1 MNRKLKFISVVGAR
15 PNFMKVAPLHR
26 AFSKIESIEHL
37 IVHTGQHYD
46 NNMSK
51 VFFDDLELP
60 KPDVY
65 LGVGSGTHAEQT
77 AKVMVE
83 FEKVLAKE
91 RPDLIIVVG
100 DVNSTV
106 ACSLTASKLLI
117 PVAHVEAGLRSF
129 DRTMP
134 EEINRMVTDVLSD
147 FLFVTEES
155 GVVNLKHEGISE
167 KKIFLV
173 GDVMI
178 DSLMMYREK
187 AKKSAISY
195 QLFPQTGS
203 STAISGQQSEVSPR
217 SYTLVTLH
225 RPSNVDEKKN
235 METILKI
242 FKGIE
247 GLGKIVFPIHPR
259 TRKRIEEFGLSSQ
272 FAGVKNLVLVDPLG
286 YLDFLN
292 LMMDAR
298 IILTDSGGIQEESTF
313 LNVPCITMREN
324 TERPVTIEVGTNV
337 LAGLSVNKVV
347 SLAEECYAG
356 KWKKSSV
363 PELWDGKAAERIAE
377 VLHNSFEEHPFVVS
391 QKNTE
396 ELNP

>member
-1 MNRKLKFISVVGAR
+1 MNRGLKFISVVGAR

-46 NNMSK
+46 ENMSK

-65 LGVGSGTHAEQT
+65 LGVGSGTHAGQT

-187 AKKSAISY
+187 AKKSAISH
-195 QLFPQTGS
+195 QLS
-203 STAISGQQSEVSPR
+203 AISGQRSEIFPS

-247 GLGKIVFPIHPR
+247 KFGKIIFPIHPR

-272 FAGVKNLVLVDPLG
+272 FKSVHGLVLTEPLG

-292 LMMDAR
+292 LMMDAK
-298 IILTDSGGIQEESTF
+298 IILTDSGGIQEETTF
-313 LNVPCITMREN
+313 LSVPCVTLREN
-324 TERPVTIEVGTNV
+324 TERPITLEVGTNV
-337 LAGLSVNKVV
+337 LAGLAVDKVV
-347 SLAEECYAG
+347 SLVEECYAG
-356 KWKKSSV
+356 NWKKSAV
-363 PELWDGKAAERIAE
+363 PALWDGKAAERIAE
-377 VLHNSFEEHPFVVS
+377 VLINSFEEHLVVVG

>member
-1 MNRKLKFISVVGAR
+1 MKFVSVVGAR

-26 AFSKIESIEHL
+26 AFAGMDDIRHM

-46 NNMSK
+46 QNMSK

-65 LGVGSGTHAEQT
+65 LGVGSGSHAEQT

-83 FEKVLAKE
+83 FEKVLKNE
-91 RPDLIIVVG
+91 EPDLVIVVG

-134 EEINRMVTDVLSD
+134 EEINRIVTDVLSD
-147 FLFVTEES
+147 YLFVTEES
-155 GVVNLKHEGISE
+155 GVVNLKHEGISDD
-167 KKIFLV
+167 KVFLV

-178 DSLMMYREK
+178 DSLMMYHERARRSEISDRL
-187 AKKSAISY
+187 SAVS
-195 QLFPQTGS
+195 
-203 STAISGQQSEVSPR
+203 AQSIGPR
-217 SYTLVTLH
+217 AYTLVTLH
-225 RPSNVDEKKN
+225 RPSNVDEKEN
-235 METILKI
+235 LETILRI
-242 FKGIE
+242 FQGIE
-247 GLGKIVFPIHPR
+247 RHGPIVFPIHPR

-272 FAGVKNLVLVDPLG
+272 FAQVRGLVLTDPLG

-298 IILTDSGGIQEESTF
+298 IILTDSGGIQEETTF
-313 LNVPCITMREN
+313 LNVPCVTLREN

-337 LAGLSVNKVV
+337 LTGLDTDRIV
-347 SLAEECYAG
+347 SLVADCYAG
-356 KWKKSSV
+356 KWKKSV
-363 PELWDGKAAERIAE
+363 MPKLWDGKAAERIANILYGSMR
-377 VLHNSFEEHPFVVS
+377 VKSTSVH
-391 QKNTE
+391 
-396 ELNP
+396 